1 MDKTIQLTEREDKIL
16 TDALKRMEGPG
27 YQRTNTIPFYKLIKI
42 MSLHDP
48 QFQKRL
54 KGITDLD
61 EFKEELDEKEHEFM
75 LSLMAEPKETVEKR
89 ETISLSHAECSSY
102 NSRCKCFLSFY
113 VCSML

>member
-1 MDKTIQLTEREDKIL
+1 
-16 TDALKRMEGPG
+16 
-27 YQRTNTIPFYKLIKI
+27 

-89 ETISLSHAECSSY
+89 ESIFTDHVRSSMRAGKA
-102 NSRCKCFLSFY
+102 SRGALRES
-113 VCSML
+113 